1 MGAMPPLQ
9 SSTKVDAGAAAAEEP
24 IDSGGIVVALG
35 MASAELRVPRYF
47 FDIENGHRLIYP
59 AGIDCASDIDAKQKG
74 TFIARQIAADSPA
87 SAARRLA
94 VLDEQRKE
102 VAVLPIGD
110 GALKDK
116 STTKDDA
123 E

>member
-1 MGAMPPLQ
+1 M
-9 SSTKVDAGAAAAEEP
+9 
-24 IDSGGIVVALG
+24 
-35 MASAELRVPRYF
+35 PRYF
-47 FDIENGHRLIYP
+47 FDIENGHRLVDP
-59 AGIDCASDIDAKQKG
+59 AGVDCASDIDAQKKG
-74 TFIARQIAADSPA
+74 TFIAQQIAADSPS

-94 VLDEQRKE
+94 VLDDQGKE

-110 GALKDK
+110 GAREGAVKNK